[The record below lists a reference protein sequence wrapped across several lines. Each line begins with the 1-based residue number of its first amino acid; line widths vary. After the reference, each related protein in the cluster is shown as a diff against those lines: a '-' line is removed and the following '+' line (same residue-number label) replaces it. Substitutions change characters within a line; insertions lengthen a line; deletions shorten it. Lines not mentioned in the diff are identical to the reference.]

1 MPSPTDNAREARRTD
16 DKPRAGTL
24 QTSRKARASGKTRT
38 SRTTRT
44 RRLTMSAMFAC
55 LALIFTYVEVLIPYS
70 VGIPGV
76 KLGLANLVIL
86 IALYEMD
93 ARYALTINLIRIC
106 LSGLLFSGLFAML
119 YSLAG
124 GLISLAVMWALKRTG
139 LFSMVGVSM
148 AGGVAHNFGQVVVAA
163 VIVENIRMFAY
174 FPVLLFTGLAAGI
187 LMGIV
192 AYIIDR
198 SLPKQL
204 FN

>member
-1 MPSPTDNAREARRTD
+1 
-16 DKPRAGTL
+16 
-24 QTSRKARASGKTRT
+24 
-38 SRTTRT
+38 
-44 RRLTMSAMFAC
+44 
-55 LALIFTYVEVLIPYS
+55 
-70 VGIPGV
+70 
-76 KLGLANLVIL
+76 
-86 IALYEMD
+86 
-93 ARYALTINLIRIC
+93 
-106 LSGLLFSGLFAML
+106 
-119 YSLAG
+119 
-124 GLISLAVMWALKRTG
+124 MWALKRTG
-139 LFSMVGVSM
+139 LFSMAGVSM

>member
-1 MPSPTDNAREARRTD
+1 MKRIVS
-16 DKPRAGTL
+16 L
-24 QTSRKARASGKTRT
+24 
-38 SRTTRT
+38 
-44 RRLTMSAMFAC
+44 L
-55 LALIFTYVEVLIPYS
+55 LATALL
-70 VGIPGV
+70 
-76 KLGLANLVIL
+76 LGLIVIPAQAEDGYKS
-86 IALYEMD
+86 ITVAIPSDPSFTID
-93 ARYALTINLIRIC
+93 AIGDSNGLTINLVRIC

-139 LFSMVGVSM
+139 LFSMAGVSM

-174 FPVLLFTGLAAGI
+174 FPGLLFTGLAAGI